1 MANFVYDKTKKTLVG
16 HGQTW
21 RVRSGIPGS
30 YSPISNGLYTAPKGS
45 LMAGTPGHGVPY
57 DSKYAQLPYSFRD
70 KKGFSW
76 FLWLGSGNLGVH
88 PDGNVPGT
96 RGCVGIVDDDTTP
109 LFNKLKQLN
118 IGAAI
123 TILVK

>member
-1 MANFVYDKTKKTLVG
+1 MKNTLVG
-16 HGQTW
+16 YRQTW
-21 RVRSGIPGS
+21 KVRSGIPGS
-30 YSPISNGLYTAPKGS
+30 YHPIANGLYTVPKES

-57 DSKYAQLPYSFRD
+57 DSKYARSPFSFRD

-96 RGCVGIVDDDTTP
+96 KGCIGIIDEDTKP
-109 LFNKLKQLN
+109 LFDAFKKLNLVS
-118 IGAAI
+118 I